1 MPIYVCML
9 RGINVGPHKR
19 IKMDRLRECFEA
31 LGFAGVRTYINSG
44 NVVFNAGKMSNS
56 ALSKKIEAKLLG
68 EFGFSI
74 PAISR
79 TAAEIGN
86 AIDNNPFLKDRGV
99 DIERLY
105 VMFLSGPLN
114 SAALKNLAQ
123 FTIPPDRSHY
133 LGLEIYLHLPNGIG
147 QSKVMKAPLDRTFSV
162 TTTIRNWNTVNQ
174 LARMCQ
180 ECE

>member
-1 MPIYVCML
+1 MPVYVSLL

-19 IKMDRLRECFEA
+19 IRMDQLRHCFEA
-31 LGFAGVRTYINSG
+31 LGFEQVRTYINSG
-44 NVVFNAGKMSNS
+44 NVVFKAAEVSTS
-56 ALSKKIEAKLLG
+56 SLSKKIEEKLRK

-74 PAISR
+74 PVISR
-79 TAAEIGN
+79 KAVDISN
-86 AIDNNPFLKDRGV
+86 AIANNPFLQERGV
-99 DIERLY
+99 DLERLY

-123 FTIPPDRSHY
+123 FTAPPDRTHC

-147 QSKVMKAPLDRTFSV
+147 QSKLMKAPLDRTFSV

-174 LARMCQ
+174 LAQMCR